1 MTVWTER
8 TQTINL
14 DDIAILESDFKQT
27 IIYDTSTPLKNK
39 ITKYSNQTT
48 DRNKYKKFEKVWAS
62 TILHDSDS
70 IELHGK
76 EWNIRKIVAY
86 PRKTKNFKF
95 IAWRQRYLTGTC

>member
-27 IIYDTSTPLKNK
+27 NHIWYFHT
-39 ITKYSNQTT
+39 
-48 DRNKYKKFEKVWAS
+48 FEKQDHQIQQPNHRQEQKVWAS

-76 EWNIRKIVAY
+76 EWNIRKIVGY